1 MAQTISE
8 LEKERAELLKAIE
21 NQAQQMSSSRPEG
34 DRDQKEHTLND
45 WLHAAEEVMPSTPK
59 RPTQQ
64 SSAPQPT
71 KKPKGSKASFFGVVI
86 MLSLLLTILGV
97 VYIAYTS
104 IHNELQKVLA
114 VKEDSMKE
122 VKMLKE
128 TVAELQKSVAS
139 GGQGQLFTQLQKRV
153 EVLEAEITTLK
164 AQQLTLDNKVVQ
176 QATSKNAATVL
187 PADLPSNVVTTE
199 VLESK
204 LKEYTQGIDHKLET
218 ILEYLNLSSEDQKAE
233 PASKVSVYTQ
243 PEDKVTEPTVTEPS
257 EPKVKPLDQP
267 VVRLVQKVQ
276 KPTTIEP
283 NAPLENY
290 TSDVKWLMEEPAFN
304 YTLQLA
310 SMAERDSIEKM
321 IEQKGLQG
329 AKVIPLE
336 RKGEPY
342 YVLLTGSYASRSE
355 ADKAARTYKA
365 NFGISPWV
373 RKIKDLSRKLK

>member
-21 NQAQQMSSSRPEG
+21 SQAQQMSSSRPAG
-34 DRDQKEHTLND
+34 VDQKEHTLND

-104 IHNELQKVLA
+104 VHNELQKVLA
-114 VKEDSMKE
+114 VKEDSTTE

-128 TVAELQKSVAS
+128 TVSELQKSVAS
-139 GGQGQLFTQLQKRV
+139 GGQSQLFTQLQKRV
-153 EVLEAEITTLK
+153 EALEAEITTLK
-164 AQQLTLDNKVVQ
+164 AQQLTFENKLVQ
-176 QATSKNAATVL
+176 QAASGNVATAL
-187 PADLPSNVVTTE
+187 PEKLPTNVVTTE

-218 ILEYLNLSSEDQKAE
+218 ILKYLNLSSVDKEEE
-233 PASKVSVYTQ
+233 PASKVSVYTK
-243 PEDKVTEPTVTEPS
+243 PEEDVAEPTINEP
-257 EPKVKPLDQP
+257 EQPKVKPLDQP

-276 KPTTIEP
+276 KPSTPTP
-283 NAPLENY
+283 KAPLENY
-290 TSDVKWLMEEPAFN
+290 TPDVKWLMENPAFN

-310 SMAERDSIEKM
+310 SMNERDSIEKM

-329 AKVIPLE
+329 AKIIPLE

>member
-21 NQAQQMSSSRPEG
+21 SQAQQMSSSRPLGEK
-34 DRDQKEHTLND
+34 DQKEHTLND

-64 SSAPQPT
+64 SSAPQST
-71 KKPKGSKASFFGVVI
+71 KKTKGNKASFFGVVI

-128 TVAELQKSVAS
+128 TVSELQKSVAS
-139 GGQGQLFTQLQKRV
+139 GGQGELFTQLQKRV
-153 EVLEAEITTLK
+153 EALEAEVTTLK
-164 AQQLTLDNKVVQ
+164 AQQLTLDSKVVQ
-176 QATSKNAATVL
+176 QATSNTTATAL
-187 PADLPSNVVTTE
+187 PQKLPSNVVTTE

-204 LKEYTQGIDHKLET
+204 LKEYTQGIDQKLET
-218 ILEYLNLSSEDQKAE
+218 ILKYLNLSENDKTE
-233 PASKVSVYTQ
+233 PAAKVSVYSK
-243 PEDKVTEPTVTEPS
+243 PEDDVEEPTVSEPT

-267 VVRLVQKVQ
+267 VVRLVQKTK
-276 KPTTIEP
+276 KPTTPEP
-283 NAPLENY
+283 KAPLENY

-329 AKVIPLE
+329 AKIIPLE

-355 ADKAARTYKA
+355 ADKAAGTYKA

>member
-21 NQAQQMSSSRPEG
+21 SQAQHMSSSRPAG
-34 DRDQKEHTLND
+34 VDQKEHTLND

-64 SSAPQPT
+64 SSAHQST

-153 EVLEAEITTLK
+153 EALEAEITTLK
-164 AQQLTLDNKVVQ
+164 AQQLTFENKVVQ
-176 QATSKNAATVL
+176 QATSGNVATVL
-187 PADLPSNVVTTE
+187 PEKLPSNVVTTE

-218 ILEYLNLSSEDQKAE
+218 ILKYLNLSSADKEEE
-233 PASKVSVYTQ
+233 PASKVSVYTK
-243 PEDKVTEPTVTEPS
+243 PEEDVAEPTITEPEL
-257 EPKVKPLDQP
+257 PKVKPLDQP

-276 KPTTIEP
+276 KPSTP
-283 NAPLENY
+283 KPKAPLENY
-290 TSDVKWLMEEPAFN
+290 TSDVKWLMENPAFN

-310 SMAERDSIEKM
+310 SMNERDSIEKM

-329 AKVIPLE
+329 AKIIPLE

-373 RKIKDLSRKLK
+373 RKIKDLTRKLK